1 MITCFKLHIPYNVDN
16 SYPNGGFMKKQFA
29 WISILIIGSL
39 LLGACS
45 LAKDLGAVQKAGN
58 DFMTGLRDKQ
68 YQITWGMLTT
78 SLQTELGTYNDWQN
92 FASPRAF
99 DTWSF
104 SNTQVQNDEAQMDG
118 DCALG
123 ADAYTLRIV
132 FARVGTDWKISGIN
146 ITAK

>member
-1 MITCFKLHIPYNVDN
+1 
-16 SYPNGGFMKKQFA
+16 MKKQFA

-45 LAKDLGAVQKAGN
+45 LAKDLSAVQKAGN

-68 YQITWGMLTT
+68 YQVTWGMLTT
-78 SLQTELGTYNDWQN
+78 SLQAEIGTYDDWVN

-104 SNTQVQNDEAQMDG
+104 SNTQVQNDQGQLDG
-118 DCALG
+118 ECAIG
-123 ADAYTLRIV
+123 SDAYTITLV
-132 FARVGTDWKISGIN
+132 FGRVGSDWKVSGVN
-146 ITAK
+146 IKAK